1 MILYVQWYVIYKDDS
16 YSSILTETLS
26 LLYHEL
32 YWEMIYAYW

>member
-26 LLYHEL
+26 LLSQIT
-32 YWEMIYAYW
+32 MN